1 MIMVSIGTFSWSS
14 IRNLP
19 VYPMT
24 SNLVMIATVAVVV
37 YTHNL
42 AQGVAVGCCS
52 ALFFARRVSQLV
64 AVRSELSADST
75 QRTYK
80 VYGQIFFASADHFID
95 SFDFKEV
102 IEHVVIDVS
111 DAHLWDLTSVGALDK
126 VILKFRREGTR
137 VDVVGMNEA
146 SSTLVNRLAIHDKP
160 EALEIMTDH

>member
-1 MIMVSIGTFSWSS
+1 MAKRRSAAFVD
-14 IRNLP
+14 
-19 VYPMT
+19 
-24 SNLVMIATVAVVV
+24 
-37 YTHNL
+37 
-42 AQGVAVGCCS
+42 QVGID
-52 ALFFARRVSQLV
+52 
-64 AVRSELSADST
+64 AVRVGVGVIR
-75 QRTYK
+75 RTYK